1 MFNRLIFIFVSFLYL
16 VFLSTEIIDIA
27 YAKGLKDSAVA
38 AWSFDG
44 NFKDFTERLKDNEWT
59 QYIRQFIDNFSGEGK
74 SIDYEEDEFENW
86 EHIDTSD
93 CEYDANKEPTD
104 IYLYFGDEEIKF
116 NLVDENLYEFK
127 DSKYSKEDI
136 IELVKHFNK

>member
-1 MFNRLIFIFVSFLYL
+1 MYCLPVAFA
-16 VFLSTEIIDIA
+16 ID
-27 YAKGLKDSAVA
+27 
-38 AWSFDG
+38 FPNEDG

-93 CEYDANKEPTD
+93 CEYDAKKEPTD
-104 IYLYFGDEEIKF
+104 IYLYFGDEFNVFDNIESDTIK
-116 NLVDENLYEFK
+116 LLK
-127 DSKYSKEDI
+127 ISKYLLFPFFEILFIFFISFFSSSIFKI
-136 IELVKHFNK
+136 KSFSFL

>member
-1 MFNRLIFIFVSFLYL
+1 MI
-16 VFLSTEIIDIA
+16 
-27 YAKGLKDSAVA
+27 K
-38 AWSFDG
+38 
-44 NFKDFTERLKDNEWT
+44 FKDFTERLKDNEWT

-104 IYLYFGDEEIKF
+104 IYLYFGDEEIQF
-116 NLVDENLYEFK
+116 NLNNENLYEFK
-127 DSKYSKEDI
+127 DLKYSKEDI